1 MAVVGKTGKSKTMLY
16 KQLSDLTEISRDC
29 PDIYGRQESELLP
42 VRLYTLFK
50 KNDWFNL
57 INSTVIKPC

>member
-1 MAVVGKTGKSKTMLY
+1 MAVVGKTGKRKTMLY

-50 KNDWFNL
+50 KND
-57 INSTVIKPC
+57 